1 MPVFLYEGKSLDGSS
16 VKGMIELETKD
27 DVKEMLRNKGIFPTS
42 VRENNKGATLEFS
55 MKKGIPFEHL
65 AILCRQFY
73 FTLSAGVPMLRAIAM
88 IKDQIEHKKLKKILD
103 NVFEEVQKGSALSEV
118 LHKHKDIPFMLTAMV
133 EVGEATGNLDQIM
146 EEMADYYD
154 KQHRQKKK
162 IDAALTYPK
171 FLLIFAICIVIGLV
185 SFVVPTF
192 VDSIL
197 SAGQELP
204 LPTKMVIAI
213 SEFITSN
220 FILLIL
226 MVIALI
232 LIKKLFIDTNY
243 VIQYQIHKFLVK
255 DKHLGKI
262 TQQIFTARFARTFA
276 MLVKG
281 GMNIIESLTI
291 AGNAVDNKF
300 IKEAVDE
307 STRLISTGA
316 GIGDTLENKKIFPL
330 MLTQMMKVG
339 EDTGSLDSI
348 LMKTAEYYEIESD
361 FALQKLTS
369 LIEPIMIIFLAIIVG
384 FVVISIAM
392 PMFQVMGAV

>member
-1 MPVFLYEGKSLDGSS
+1 MPVFLYEGKSLDGST
-16 VKGMIELETKD
+16 VKGMIDLETKD

-73 FTLSAGVPMLRAIAM
+73 FTLSAGVPMLRSIAM

-118 LHKHKDIPFMLTAMV
+118 FHKHKDIPFMLTAMV

-171 FLLIFAICIVIGLV
+171 FLLVFAVCIVMGLV

-204 LPTKMVIAI
+204 LPTKIVIAI

-226 MVIALI
+226 IVIGLI

-243 VIQYQIHKFLVK
+243 AIQYQIHKFLVK

-316 GIGDTLENKKIFPL
+316 GIGDTLENKKVFPL

-339 EDTGSLDSI
+339 EDTGSLDNI
-348 LMKTAEYYEIESD
+348 LIKTAEYYEIESD
-361 FALQKLTS
+361 FALQKLTA
-369 LIEPIMIIFLAIIVG
+369 LIEPIMIVFLAIIVG

>member
-1 MPVFLYEGKSLDGSS
+1 MPVFLYEGKSLDGST
-16 VKGMIELETKD
+16 VKGMIDLETKD

-73 FTLSAGVPMLRAIAM
+73 FTLSAGVPMLRSIAM

-118 LHKHKDIPFMLTAMV
+118 FHKHKDIPFMLTAMV

-171 FLLIFAICIVIGLV
+171 FLLVFAVCIVMGLV

-204 LPTKMVIAI
+204 LPTKIVIAI

-226 MVIALI
+226 IVIGLI

-243 VIQYQIHKFLVK
+243 AIQYQIHKFLVK

-339 EDTGSLDSI
+339 EDTGSLDNI
-348 LMKTAEYYEIESD
+348 LIKTAEYYEIESD

-369 LIEPIMIIFLAIIVG
+369 LIEPIMIVFLAVIVG

>member
-1 MPVFLYEGKSLDGSS
+1 MPVFLYEGKSLDGST
-16 VKGMIELETKD
+16 VKGMIDLETQD
-27 DVKEMLRNKGIFPTS
+27 DVKEMLRSKGIFPIS
-42 VRENNKGATLEFS
+42 VRENNKGATLEFNI
-55 MKKGIPFEHL
+55 KKGIPFDHL

-73 FTLSAGVPMLRAIAM
+73 FTLSAGIPMMRTIAM
-88 IKDQIEHKKLKKILD
+88 IKDQIEHKKLKKILE
-103 NVFEEVQKGSALSEV
+103 NVYDEAQKGSSLSEV

-133 EVGEATGNLDQIM
+133 EVGEATGNIDQVM

-171 FLLIFAICIVIGLV
+171 FLLVFAICIVIGLV

-192 VDSIL
+192 VESIL

-204 LPTKMVIAI
+204 ITTQIIIKIAD
-213 SEFITSN
+213 FINSN
-220 FILLIL
+220 LLL
-226 MVIALI
+226 LVLLVLALFV
-232 LIKKLFIDTNY
+232 IKKLFIDTNY
-243 VIQYQIHKFLVK
+243 TIQYQIDKFLVT
-255 DKHLGKI
+255 DKYLGKI

-281 GMNIIESLTI
+281 GMNIIESLSI

-300 IKEAVDE
+300 IKKSIDEATD
-307 STRLISTGA
+307 SISAGA
-316 GIGDTLENKKIFPL
+316 GIGDTLEIKKIFPS
-330 MLTQMMKVG
+330 MLTQMIKVG
-339 EDTGSLDSI
+339 EDTGSLDNI
-348 LMKTAEYYEIESD
+348 LRKTSEYYEIEAE
-361 FALQKLTS
+361 FALQKLTA
-369 LIEPIMIIFLAIIVG
+369 LIEPIMIVFLAFIVG

>member
-1 MPVFLYEGKSLDGSS
+1 MPVFLYEGKSLDGST
-16 VKGMIELETKD
+16 VKGMIDLETKD

-73 FTLSAGVPMLRAIAM
+73 FTLSAGVPMLRSIAM

-118 LHKHKDIPFMLTAMV
+118 FHKHKDIPFMLTAMV

-171 FLLIFAICIVIGLV
+171 FLLVFAVCIVMGLV

-204 LPTKMVIAI
+204 LPTKIVIAI

-226 MVIALI
+226 IVIGLI

-243 VIQYQIHKFLVK
+243 AIQYQIHKFLVK

-307 STRLISTGA
+307 STRLISIGA

-339 EDTGSLDSI
+339 EDTGSLDNI
-348 LMKTAEYYEIESD
+348 LIKTAEYYEIESD

-369 LIEPIMIIFLAIIVG
+369 LIEPIMIVFLAVIVG

>member
-1 MPVFLYEGKSLDGSS
+1 MPVFLYEGKSLDGST
-16 VKGMIELETKD
+16 VKGMIDLETQD
-27 DVKEMLRNKGIFPTS
+27 DVKEMLRSKGIFPIS
-42 VRENNKGATLEFS
+42 VRENNKGATLEFNI
-55 MKKGIPFEHL
+55 KKGIPFDHL

-73 FTLSAGVPMLRAIAM
+73 FTLSAGVPMLRAIGM
-88 IKDQIEHKKLKKILD
+88 IKDQIEHKRLRKILD
-103 NVFEEVQKGSALSEV
+103 NVHEEVQKGSALYEV
-118 LHKHKDIPFMLTAMV
+118 FRKHKDIPFMLTAMV
-133 EVGEATGNLDQIM
+133 EVGEATGNIDQVM

-171 FLLIFAICIVIGLV
+171 FLLVFAICIVMGLV

-204 LPTKMVIAI
+204 IPTKIVIAI
-213 SEFITSN
+213 SDFINSN
-220 FILLIL
+220 FLLLVLI
-226 MVIALI
+226 VIAI
-232 LIKKLFIDTNY
+232 IVVKKLFIDTNY
-243 VIQYQIHKFLVK
+243 PIQYQIDKFLVT
-255 DKHLGKI
+255 DKYLGKI

-281 GMNIIESLTI
+281 GMNIIESLSI

-300 IKEAVDE
+300 IKEAIDE
-307 STRLISTGA
+307 STKLITTGA
-316 GIGDTLENKKIFPL
+316 GIGDTLESRRIFPK

-339 EDTGSLDSI
+339 EDTGSLDDI
-348 LMKTAEYYEIESD
+348 LKKTAEYYEIEAD
-361 FALQKLTS
+361 FALQKLTA
-369 LIEPIMIIFLAIIVG
+369 LIEPIMIVFLAIVVG

>member
-1 MPVFLYEGKSLDGSS
+1 MPVFLYEGKSLDGST
-16 VKGMIELETKD
+16 VKGMIDLETKD

-73 FTLSAGVPMLRAIAM
+73 FTLSAGVPMLRSIAM

-118 LHKHKDIPFMLTAMV
+118 FHKHKDIPFMLTAMV

-171 FLLIFAICIVIGLV
+171 FLLVFAVCIVMGLV

-204 LPTKMVIAI
+204 LPTKIVIAI

-226 MVIALI
+226 IVIGLI

-243 VIQYQIHKFLVK
+243 AIQYQIHKFLVK

-316 GIGDTLENKKIFPL
+316 GIGDTLENKKVFPL

-339 EDTGSLDSI
+339 EDTGSLDNI
-348 LMKTAEYYEIESD
+348 LIKTAEYYEIESD

-369 LIEPIMIIFLAIIVG
+369 LIEPIMIVFLAIIVG

>member
-1 MPVFLYEGKSLDGSS
+1 MPVFLYEGKSLDGST
-16 VKGMIELETKD
+16 VKGMIDLETQD
-27 DVKEMLRNKGIFPTS
+27 DVKEMLRSKEIFPIS
-42 VRENNKGATLEFS
+42 VRENNKGATLEFNI
-55 MKKGIPFEHL
+55 KKGIPFDHL

-73 FTLSAGVPMLRAIAM
+73 FTLSAGVPMLRAIGM
-88 IKDQIEHKKLKKILD
+88 IKDQIEHKRLRKILD
-103 NVFEEVQKGSALSEV
+103 NVHEEVQKGSALSEV
-118 LHKHKDIPFMLTAMV
+118 FRKHKDIPFMLTAMV
-133 EVGEATGNLDQIM
+133 EVGEATGNIDQVM

-171 FLLIFAICIVIGLV
+171 FLLVFAICIVMGLV

-204 LPTKMVIAI
+204 IPTKIVIAISDFINSNFLLLVLMVIAI
-213 SEFITSN
+213 I
-220 FILLIL
+220 
-226 MVIALI
+226 VV
-232 LIKKLFIDTNY
+232 KKLFIDTNY
-243 VIQYQIHKFLVK
+243 PIQYQIDKLLVT
-255 DKHLGKI
+255 DKYLGKI

-281 GMNIIESLTI
+281 GMNIIESLSI

-300 IKEAVDE
+300 IKEAIDE
-307 STRLISTGA
+307 STKLITTGA
-316 GIGDTLENKKIFPL
+316 GIGDTLESRRVFPK

-339 EDTGSLDSI
+339 EDTGSLDDI
-348 LMKTAEYYEIESD
+348 LKKTAEYYEIEAD
-361 FALQKLTS
+361 FALQKLTA
-369 LIEPIMIIFLAIIVG
+369 LIEPIMIVFLAIVVG

>member
-1 MPVFLYEGKSLDGSS
+1 MPVFLYEGKSLDGST
-16 VKGMIELETKD
+16 VKGMIDLETKD
-27 DVKEMLRNKGIFPTS
+27 DVKEMLRNKGIFPTF

-73 FTLSAGVPMLRAIAM
+73 FTLSAGVPMLRSIAM

-118 LHKHKDIPFMLTAMV
+118 FHKHKDIPFMLTAMV

-171 FLLIFAICIVIGLV
+171 FLLVFAVCIVMGLV

-204 LPTKMVIAI
+204 LPTKIVIAI

-226 MVIALI
+226 IVIGLI

-243 VIQYQIHKFLVK
+243 AIQYQIHKFLVK

-339 EDTGSLDSI
+339 EDTGSLDNI
-348 LMKTAEYYEIESD
+348 LIKTAEYYEIESD

-369 LIEPIMIIFLAIIVG
+369 LIEPIMIVFLAIIVG

>member
-1 MPVFLYEGKSLDGSS
+1 MPVFLYEGKSLDGST
-16 VKGMIELETKD
+16 VKGMIDLETKD

-73 FTLSAGVPMLRAIAM
+73 FTLSAGVPMLRSIAM

-118 LHKHKDIPFMLTAMV
+118 FHKHKDIPFMLTAMV

-171 FLLIFAICIVIGLV
+171 FLLVFAVCIVMGLV

-204 LPTKMVIAI
+204 LPTKIVIAI

-226 MVIALI
+226 IVIGLI

-243 VIQYQIHKFLVK
+243 AIQYQIHKFLVK

-291 AGNAVDNKF
+291 SGNAVDNKF

-316 GIGDTLENKKIFPL
+316 GIGDTLENKKVFPL

-339 EDTGSLDSI
+339 EDTGSLDNI
-348 LMKTAEYYEIESD
+348 LIKTAEYYEIESD

-369 LIEPIMIIFLAIIVG
+369 LIEPIMIVFLAIIVG